1 MENEWKKVYSTDKEY
16 KAVILREKLAEAK
29 IESNQI
35 SKKGSEIEFMLG
47 EIEIYV
53 LEKDFDKANKILTEH
68 SDL

>member
-1 MENEWKKVYSTDKEY
+1 MENEWMKVHSTDKEY

-35 SKKGSEIEFMLG
+35 NKKGSEIELFIGL
-47 EIEIYV
+47 IDIYV
-53 LEKDFDKANKILTEH
+53 LEKDFEAAKEIISKH